1 MKSLIERL
9 SIKSGLTKLEVTA
22 LLFVISSITI
32 GAVVHIFSSDSEVLV
47 PSPKEKSS
55 YELLQKEKKKVEEKL
70 GKSSTSGNS
79 STKTKKLNPGEKVN
93 INTAD
98 IFELMRIPGVG
109 EKIASD
115 IYALRDEL
123 GGKFTNLDT
132 LKGIKSISEK
142 KLDELKEYMVLTD
155 E

>member
-9 SIKSGLTKLEVTA
+9 SIKSGLTKLEVMA

-79 STKTKKLNPGEKVN
+79 STQTKKLNPGEKVN

-109 EKIASD
+109 EKTASD

>member
-9 SIKSGLTKLEVTA
+9 SIKSGLTKLEVMA

-109 EKIASD
+109 EKTAFD

>member
-1 MKSLIERL
+1 M
-9 SIKSGLTKLEVTA
+9 A

-32 GAVVHIFSSDSEVLV
+32 GAVVHILSSDSEVLV